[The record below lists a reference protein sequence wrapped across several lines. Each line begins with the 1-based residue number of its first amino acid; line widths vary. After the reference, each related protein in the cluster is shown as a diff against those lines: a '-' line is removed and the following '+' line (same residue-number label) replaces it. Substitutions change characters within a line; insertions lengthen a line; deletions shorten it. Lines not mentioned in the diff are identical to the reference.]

1 LLSINQV
8 HTSESTDLALSD
20 FPADPQALHL
30 QVNLFFKKMWQSSL
44 PWPLAYCL
52 LAHFVYVWFLLSI
65 SQINRYELQDLAP
78 SHFPAD
84 PQALHLQVKIFLCGK
99 AHYHDHQ
106 LTVFKHILVCVWF
119 LLSISQINPSELTDL
134 ALSDFPADSQT
145 LHLQVNLFLTNC
157 AKAHYRD
164 H

>member
-1 LLSINQV
+1 VNP
-8 HTSESTDLALSD
+8 SELTDLALSD

-65 SQINRYELQDLAP
+65 SQINTSE
-78 SHFPAD
+78 ST
-84 PQALHLQVKIFLCGK
+84 HL
-99 AHYHDHQ
+99 
-106 LTVFKHILVCVWF
+106 T
-119 LLSISQINPSELTDL
+119 
-134 ALSDFPADSQT
+134 LSDFPADPQT

-157 AKAHYRD
+157 ARLIRVVDSFTNNTSDTSSPRPARARPGGPQ
-164 H
+164 